1 MNVTLATPATAY
13 APTSAPVAP
22 ERLGEQRELIQEIK
36 AINASGMLGDQNMLT
51 FVLDSATR
59 RTVVRIVDRET
70 NEVVSQLPPEEVLR
84 VAREQRLLD
93 R

>member
-1 MNVTLATPATAY
+1 MNVSLTTPATAY
-13 APTSAPVAP
+13 APTNTPKVQ
-22 ERLGEQRELIQEIK
+22 EQQGEQRELIQAIK

-51 FVLDSATR
+51 FTVDSATR

-70 NEVVSQLPPEEVLR
+70 NEVISQLPAEEVLR
-84 VAREQRLLD
+84 VAREQRLLN